1 MDIYLHDKDAVDNVI
16 LNLEN
21 DIKAYRASITALTNL
36 INSID
41 SSSAWVDK
49 TIKTSFVT
57 TASSYVRQY
66 ENLIKEM
73 EILVKYLSSKNSSS
87 SGLEHAYAGG

>member
-1 MDIYLHDKDAVDNVI
+1 MDIYLHDEDAVNNVI
-16 LNLEN
+16 SNLEN
-21 DIKAYRASITALTNL
+21 DIKAYKASITALTNL

-73 EILVKYLSSKNSSS
+73 EILVGYLSSKNSSS
-87 SGLEHAYAGG
+87 SSLEDAYARG

>member
-1 MDIYLHDKDAVDNVI
+1 MDIYLHDEDAVSNVI
-16 LNLEN
+16 SNLEN
-21 DIKAYRASITALTNL
+21 DIKAYKESVTALTNL

-41 SSSAWVDK
+41 SSSAWIDK
-49 TIKTSFVT
+49 TIKTSFVS

-87 SGLEHAYAGG
+87 SGLERAYSGG

>member
-1 MDIYLHDKDAVDNVI
+1 MDIYLHDEDAVNNVI
-16 LNLEN
+16 SNLEN
-21 DIKAYRASITALTNL
+21 DIKAYKASITALTNL

-41 SSSAWVDK
+41 SSSAWIDK

-87 SGLEHAYAGG
+87 SSLEHAYAGG